1 MENLHDGPFVS
12 DSCKEAFTQPQQA
25 YQQVLLEYIVE
36 AGISL
41 RAHAD
46 TGTVLEHLAAAI
58 CATPGFHSAALYL
71 YDRNAFWL
79 IASDSQRESSAYLQ
93 RLSLSMPIVT
103 ELMCDEHRIDRIYI
117 IPTGK
122 YDALLSQG
130 GFAQTEHAGSLSDG
144 DAEAAPPQASNDVIV
159 VPLYAASGS
168 LLGLLLFA
176 SSPYQAPLSIEII
189 RCLELFANQ
198 VALIIEQ
205 KQLHEEIRRI
215 SEERV
220 ALIEVSHAL
229 SAPDALQDLQ
239 AVYQTIYEQV
249 KRIMP
254 VDIFFINR
262 HNPKTGKM
270 VRDFMMEDGIPYS
283 PSEPPTVPAP
293 LSRFLR
299 LEQGGAIFSTAQEF
313 KAHMTTDLPDLR
325 DPTRNFWDRPVL
337 DRVESRM
344 FHTINYADEPVGVLA
359 TLSYQPYCY
368 TQQHLQMLQEIGVQA
383 AIAIKSASMY
393 AELRDALTLAQTSER
408 LKNHFLMVASH
419 ELRTPLTSIQGY
431 LELLSEFD
439 EALPQEAKAN
449 FVNNA
454 RRACEE
460 LVLLLRNV
468 MDASRIDQDK
478 VELKVGSVL
487 LIGAVQTIVEIL
499 EPLATREQRVIDV
512 SIPERLEVW
521 ADDLRLRQILLNL
534 VGNALKYTPAAT
546 RVAISAR
553 NLSYNEITGHLA
565 AMQQTSRLAVDRQYV
580 MIEVRDWGP
589 GIAPQDQGLLFTK
602 FMRLSAAINS
612 VQRGAGL
619 GLYLCRQLT
628 EAMSGHIWVES
639 TGVPGEG
646 TTFLLALPSS
656 QA

>member
-1 MENLHDGPFVS
+1 MENLQDGPFVS

-46 TGTVLEHLAAAI
+46 TGTVLERLAAAT

-79 IASDSQRESSAYLQ
+79 IASDGQKEQPAYLQ
-93 RLSLSMPIVT
+93 RPGLSMPVVT
-103 ELMCDEHRIDRIYI
+103 ELMSDEYRIDRSYI
-117 IPTGK
+117 IPAGK
-122 YDALLSQG
+122 YDALLSLW
-130 GFAQTEHAGSLSDG
+130 GFAQTEHARSLSDSDG
-144 DAEAAPPQASNDVIV
+144 EAVPPQASNNVII
-159 VPLYAASGS
+159 VPLYGARDS
-168 LLGLLLFA
+168 LLGLLLFVHL
-176 SSPYQAPLSIEII
+176 PYQAPLSIEIV

-198 VALIIEQ
+198 VTLIIEQ
-205 KQLHEEIRRI
+205 KQLNEEIRRI

-220 ALIEVSHAL
+220 ALIEVSRAL

-270 VRDFMMEDGIPYS
+270 VRDFMMEDGVPHS

-299 LEQGGAIFSTAQEF
+299 LEQGGVVFSTAQEF
-313 KAHMTTDLPDLR
+313 KEHMATDLPDLQ
-325 DPTRNFWDRPVL
+325 DTARNFWDRPALAHVQ
-337 DRVESRM
+337 SRM
-344 FHTINYADEPVGVLA
+344 FHTIKYAGEPVGILA

-383 AIAIKSASMY
+383 AIAVKSASMY

-439 EALPQEAKAN
+439 AALPQEAKAN

-478 VELKVGSVL
+478 VELKVGSVCL
-487 LIGAVQTIVEIL
+487 RGAVQTIVEIL
-499 EPLATREQRVIDV
+499 EPLAAREQRTIDV

-534 VGNALKYTPAAT
+534 VGNALKYTPVAT
-546 RVAISAR
+546 SVAISAR
-553 NLSYNEITGHLA
+553 NISSDEITGHLA
-565 AMQQTSRLAVDRQYV
+565 AIQQTSRPSVGRQYV
-580 MIEVRDWGP
+580 VIEVRDWGP
-589 GIAPQDQGLLFTK
+589 GIAPRDQELLFTK

-646 TTFLLALPSS
+646 ATFLLVLPAS

>member
-1 MENLHDGPFVS
+1 VENSQNGPFVN
-12 DSCKEAFTQPQQA
+12 DSRKEAFTKPQQA

-41 RAHAD
+41 RSHAD
-46 TGTVLEHLAAAI
+46 TGTVLERLAAAT
-58 CATPGFHSAALYL
+58 CAMPGFHSAALYL

-79 IASDSQRESSAYLQ
+79 IAPGSQREQPAYLQ
-93 RLSLSMPIVT
+93 RHALSMPIVT
-103 ELMCDEHRIDRIYI
+103 ELMSDEYRIDRSYV
-117 IPTGK
+117 IPSDK
-122 YDALLSQG
+122 YDALLYLWE
-130 GFAQTEHAGSLSDG
+130 FAQTEHARLLDDSGADAASSL
-144 DAEAAPPQASNDVIV
+144 AANDLIV

-176 SSPYQAPLSIEII
+176 SLPYQAPLSIEIV

-239 AVYQTIYEQV
+239 AVYKTIYEQV

-262 HNPKTGKM
+262 HNPKTGEL
-270 VRDFMMEDGIPYS
+270 VRDFMVENGVSHS
-283 PSEPPTVPAP
+283 PSEPPIVPAS

-299 LEQGGAIFSTAQEF
+299 VEQGVIFSTAQEF
-313 KAHMTTDLPDLR
+313 KEHMVTDHPDLR
-325 DPTRNFWDRPVL
+325 DTTRNFWDRPAL
-337 DRVESRM
+337 APIQSRM
-344 FHTINYADEPVGVLA
+344 FHSIKYADEPVGLLA
-359 TLSYQPYCY
+359 ALSYQPYCY
-368 TQQHLQMLQEIGVQA
+368 TQQHLQMLREIGIQA
-383 AIAIKSASMY
+383 VIAIKSVQMY
-393 AELRDALTLAQTSER
+393 TELRDALTAAQASER

-439 EALPQEAKAN
+439 AALPQDAKAN

-468 MDASRIDQDK
+468 MDTSRIDQDK
-478 VELKVGSVL
+478 VELKVGSVCL
-487 LIGAVQTIVEIL
+487 RGAVQTIVEIL

-534 VGNALKYTPAAT
+534 VGNALKHTPVAT
-546 RVAISAR
+546 RVAIGAR
-553 NLSYNEITGHLA
+553 KTGYDEITGHLA
-565 AMQQTSRLAVDRQYV
+565 AIQQASRLSVDRQYV
-580 MIEVRDWGP
+580 VIEVRDWGP
-589 GIAPQDQGLLFTK
+589 GIAPQDQELLFTK
-602 FMRLSAAINS
+602 FMRLNAAINS
-612 VQRGAGL
+612 AQRGAGL

-628 EAMSGHIWVES
+628 EAMSGHTWVES

-646 TTFLLALPSS
+646 TTFLLVLPAS